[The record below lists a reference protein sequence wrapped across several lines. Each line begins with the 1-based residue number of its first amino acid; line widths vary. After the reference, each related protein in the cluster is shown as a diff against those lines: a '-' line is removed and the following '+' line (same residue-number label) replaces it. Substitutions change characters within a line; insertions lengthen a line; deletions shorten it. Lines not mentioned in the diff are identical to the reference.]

1 MNNTNGAEV
10 LIAGGGLGG
19 LATALALSRRGIPSR
34 VLEQSSEF
42 REIGAGIHLAPNVFR
57 ACDRLGVMEQMKE
70 KAVFVDHL
78 SMMDGLTGQ
87 EITRVRVKDAC
98 QKRYGYPYAIHHRAD
113 MLDVLVEASRASEHI
128 ALETSRRVVRVRDDG
143 EQVTVETEDGSEYRG
158 HALIGADGL
167 WSVVRACLFGE
178 EMPRVSGHVAYRA
191 VLSMDQVPEELK
203 QNAALL
209 WAAPRNHLIHYP
221 IRDWELFNVV
231 AVFHSDTYVEGWNEP
246 GDRDELM
253 RHFADIGPLPMSL
266 IEKVADWRMWVL
278 CDREPTDVWS
288 RGRIT
293 LIGDAAHPMLQYFA
307 QGAAMAIEDGL
318 CVADKIAESGD
329 DPERAFRAYQ
339 KDRYLRTG
347 RVQLMARFLGDVYH
361 ADGVQ
366 RDLRNQ
372 LLGARTQEKAL
383 EGLDWLYGGP

>member
-1 MNNTNGAEV
+1 
-10 LIAGGGLGG
+10 
-19 LATALALSRRGIPSR
+19 
-34 VLEQSSEF
+34 
-42 REIGAGIHLAPNVFR
+42 
-57 ACDRLGVMEQMKE
+57 
-70 KAVFVDHL
+70 
-78 SMMDGLTGQ
+78 
-87 EITRVRVKDAC
+87 
-98 QKRYGYPYAIHHRAD
+98 
-113 MLDVLVEASRASEHI
+113 
-128 ALETSRRVVRVRDDG
+128 
-143 EQVTVETEDGSEYRG
+143 
-158 HALIGADGL
+158 
-167 WSVVRACLFGE
+167 
-178 EMPRVSGHVAYRA
+178 
-191 VLSMDQVPEELK
+191 
-203 QNAALL
+203 
-209 WAAPRNHLIHYP
+209 
-221 IRDWELFNVV
+221 
-231 AVFHSDTYVEGWNEP
+231 
-246 GDRDELM
+246 
-253 RHFADIGPLPMSL
+253 MSL

-318 CVADKIAESGD
+318 CVADKIAESGG

-366 RDLRNQ
+366 RGLRNQ